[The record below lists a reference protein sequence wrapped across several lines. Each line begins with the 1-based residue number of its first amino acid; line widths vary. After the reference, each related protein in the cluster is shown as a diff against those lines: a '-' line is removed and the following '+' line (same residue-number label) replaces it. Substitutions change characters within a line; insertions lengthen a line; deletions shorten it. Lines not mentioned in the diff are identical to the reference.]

1 MEQPLV
7 SVVLPTW
14 NRAAYLPRA
23 IKSVLTQDYER
34 LELIVVDDGSTDDT
48 RQIVGAMEDGR
59 IRYMRTPSNRGVSAA
74 RNAGIRRAC
83 GEYIAFQDS
92 DDVWLPGK
100 LEKQVQVLS
109 ACSADTA
116 LVYHPMSRTAEKGE
130 RRLIPDD
137 GIPAEDRSGRLFEK
151 LLRRNYIG
159 APAVCVRRSA
169 LTGPEGVGVFDTG
182 MPILEDYELLLR
194 LAKRY
199 EIAYIDEVLIDT
211 FQLSGG
217 TNTDPRKGIVSH
229 AMLAGKFREELKQ
242 LGMFEGRLSQLREF
256 GRLVHAEPLAEAA
269 IEQYCIK

>member
-23 IKSVLTQDYER
+23 MESVLSQDYGR
-34 LELIVVDDGSTDDT
+34 LELIVVDDGSTDGT
-48 RQIVGAMEDGR
+48 RQAVEAFEDGR

-100 LEKQVQVLS
+100 LGKQVRALS
-109 ACSADTA
+109 ACADSVA
-116 LVYHPMSRTAEKGE
+116 LVYHPMSRSTERGE
-130 RRLIPDD
+130 RRMIPDD
-137 GIPAEDRSGRLFEK
+137 SIPVADRSGRLFEK

-159 APAVCVRRSA
+159 APAICVRRAA

-194 LAKRY
+194 IARRY

-211 FQLSGG
+211 FQLGGG
-217 TNTDPRKGIVSH
+217 TNADPRKGITAH
-229 AMLAGKFREELKQ
+229 AMLAGKYREEFKQ
-242 LGMFEGRLSQLREF
+242 LGLYEDRLGQLREF
-256 GRLVHAEPLAEAA
+256 GRLVHAEQLAEDV
-269 IEQYCIK
+269 IGRYCGR